1 MAVVW
6 VRCCCCC
13 CAWGDAFSPLTRR
26 RRLRL
31 FSPPPSPPLLHA
43 GLRSTGALC
52 GSIRWWCS
60 AAAGW
65 GSPRWRSSSSPGPSS
80 RSTTRP
86 SKISTGRRSRWTRR
100 RRCWRSWTRPA
111 PSSSP
116 RWGTS
121 TSGTARASSWST
133 VWSTSKVFRT
143 SSPWETRSSGSNGET
158 LSTFIISAH
167 PPLLPSSLGIVVWF
181 YSAAIHYLS
190 CFRPLKWIHTSWEQ
204 HGLRKSWPWLLVWG
218 EVVITAHESTVSEIK
233 QSCPSIHSLDGV
245 PHNTGASLGPL
256 NVQEPPHQAK
266 RKEEC
271 FLLSYN
277 LALRSPPPLLTSHPL
292 SSPPR
297 LRERSLE
304 AHMFLVRAPAAAHL
318 SYINPLNP
326 RPGLIFS
333 VSHTWLTLDGLW
345 SVQAITQQIHW
356 AHPMAREG
364 EGGGGERE
372 VEGELGSV
380 LFGPN
385 ILVLFGLDLCND
397 TDRKAAEEKTSDR
410 SPLTDLE
417 PRRDRRTRHT
427 WQRSNLYQ
435 WCTPHLWAQIQFY
448 IIM

>member
-6 VRCCCCC
+6 ARCCC

-26 RRLRL
+26 RRLRFL
-31 FSPPPSPPLLHA
+31 SPPHPPLLHA

-158 LSTFIISAH
+158 LSTFIISA
-167 PPLLPSSLGIVVWF
+167 PPHSGIVVWF
-181 YSAAIHYLS
+181 YSDAIHYLS

-204 HGLRKSWPWLLVWG
+204 HGLRKKLAVLLVWG
-218 EVVITAHESTVSEIK
+218 EVMIATHESTESEIK
-233 QSCPSIHSLDGV
+233 QSYPSVHRPDGV
-245 PHNTGASLGPL
+245 APRSLPGAPKCPRASPS
-256 NVQEPPHQAK
+256 NKE
-266 RKEEC
+266 KEEC
-271 FLLSYN
+271 FLLSCD
-277 LALRSPPPLLTSHPL
+277 LALRS
-292 SSPPR
+292 
-297 LRERSLE
+297 
-304 AHMFLVRAPAAAHL
+304 
-318 SYINPLNP
+318 
-326 RPGLIFS
+326 
-333 VSHTWLTLDGLW
+333 
-345 SVQAITQQIHW
+345 
-356 AHPMAREG
+356 
-364 EGGGGERE
+364 
-372 VEGELGSV
+372 
-380 LFGPN
+380 
-385 ILVLFGLDLCND
+385 
-397 TDRKAAEEKTSDR
+397 
-410 SPLTDLE
+410 SPLASSQL
-417 PRRDRRTRHT
+417 PLCFVRGASRLI
-427 WQRSNLYQ
+427 WSS
-435 WCTPHLWAQIQFY
+435 
-448 IIM
+448 